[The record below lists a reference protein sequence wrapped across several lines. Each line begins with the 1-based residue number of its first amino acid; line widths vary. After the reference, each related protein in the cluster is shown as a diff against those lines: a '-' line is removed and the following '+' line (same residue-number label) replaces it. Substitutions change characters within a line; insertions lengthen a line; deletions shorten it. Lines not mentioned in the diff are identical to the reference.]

1 MAFVNDLFKSNVN
14 VCMKHFQ
21 IKRKALSPQSKT
33 SRLAHEPR
41 NKTTSWIIRHFSNIL
56 KSENTLTID
65 CSDHV

>member
-21 IKRKALSPQSKT
+21 IKRKAPSPQSKT

-41 NKTTSWIIRHFSNIL
+41 NKTTSWIIHFSDLL
-56 KSENTLTID
+56 KSENHLTID